1 MPYATVRSDKQHIT
15 TSFQVMLS
23 QYLWNETRI
32 VMNKTIIECRQSKHI
47 YLVLVYDLMLYN
59 YMSITFP
66 QLLIKVGVSD
76 RRIVYWG

>member
-1 MPYATVRSDKQHIT
+1 
-15 TSFQVMLS
+15 
-23 QYLWNETRI
+23 
-32 VMNKTIIECRQSKHI
+32 MNKTIIECRQSKHI